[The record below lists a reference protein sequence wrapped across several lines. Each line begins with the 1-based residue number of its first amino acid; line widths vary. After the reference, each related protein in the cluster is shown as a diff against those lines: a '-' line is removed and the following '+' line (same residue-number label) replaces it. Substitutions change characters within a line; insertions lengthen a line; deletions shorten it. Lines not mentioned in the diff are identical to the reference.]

1 MGDGG
6 RAADGPCTYC
16 FAILTTERIDLL
28 VLVLR
33 QHLEPIDIQTVVGIH
48 LVVIEFVVRFD
59 LYIIALQAEVL
70 IPRSHLT
77 PVCRFLR
84 ALYDS
89 GNSSTIARH
98 EECVTL
104 LLYLRHQAVLNIT
117 LSIDEG

>member
-70 IPRSHLT
+70 ILRTYLT
-77 PVCRFLR
+77 PVSGFLR

-98 EECVTL
+98 EERIALV
-104 LLYLRHQAVLNIT
+104 LYLRHKVILDIT
-117 LSIDEG
+117 LSIGEG